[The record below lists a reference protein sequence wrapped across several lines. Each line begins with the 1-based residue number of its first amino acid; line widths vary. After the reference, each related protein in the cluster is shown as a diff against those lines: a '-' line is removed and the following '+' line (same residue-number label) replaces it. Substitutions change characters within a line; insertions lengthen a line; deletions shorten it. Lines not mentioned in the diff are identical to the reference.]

1 MNYLDELLSFYN
13 TSAHS
18 VLQYFS
24 NFICIN
30 SLEFMSPDNLSWW
43 KAGWVCF
50 YSCIC
55 CDRKWGRNLI
65 CPGDWKAFQRIDG
78 STKKAVGF
86 CQEGTAQEMLWAEV
100 SADPSFSVT
109 GPGMAASVTTIR
121 KLNCSTPPENTAIFS
136 LLAILSTNALQKV
149 CGRSCKSKCRRVSW
163 TCILYKNSWSPI
175 KALTKKECSS
185 PNYVVH
191 TDFRT
196 TSCRRRQV
204 QVLRSYGLRRIM

>member
-1 MNYLDELLSFYN
+1 MDTQFKFWDLSLNYLDDLLSFYN

-24 NFICIN
+24 NFICIK
-30 SLEFMSPDNLSWW
+30 SLEFMSPDNSSWW
-43 KAGWVCF
+43 KASWVCF

-55 CDRKWGRNLI
+55 CYRKWGGNLI

-86 CQEGTAQEMLWAEV
+86 CQEGTAQETLWAEV

-121 KLNCSTPPENTAIFS
+121 KPKLQYPTWKYSHIFS
-136 LLAILSTNALQKV
+136 LSNSQH
-149 CGRSCKSKCRRVSW
+149 KCFAESMW
-163 TCILYKNSWSPI
+163 
-175 KALTKKECSS
+175 
-185 PNYVVH
+185 
-191 TDFRT
+191 
-196 TSCRRRQV
+196 
-204 QVLRSYGLRRIM
+204 